1 MTAFEERDRLE
12 REEYQL
18 KDYIRNTEE
27 YIRSCSV
34 TMAELRSEL
43 AAAAMR
49 RERARRTL
57 ARLKAAPVVLLSE
70 YAAVDTEYRGAS
82 DDMDSFSM
90 KLVEYEERRKL
101 SNHNL
106 SEYKSALVGVQ
117 SSLGRYG
124 KVLRF
129 PS

>member
-43 AAAAMR
+43 AVVAMT
-49 RERARRTL
+49 RERARRQL
-57 ARLKAAPVVLLSE
+57 ARLKNASVVLLSE
-70 YAAVDTEYRGAS
+70 YAAVDAEYRTAS
-82 DDMDSFSM
+82 EEMDSISM

-101 SNHNL
+101 SGHNL